1 MGPWMR
7 QMDLGSLSR
16 SFQACVPRGRDRP
29 RPGPASQEAGLER
42 LACPPPRC
50 PPGSAPP
57 GVALADA
64 SQGAWSQDTWGTR
77 PRAAAARP
85 SPNPCW
91 GCLSSPFLLALF
103 PFTFLFVG
111 GWDSVGSR
119 RPGKPQPICLW
130 PQRPDAREPGD
141 RARPAALPAAPD
153 PAARSRWSRA
163 QTASPLLGPAR
174 IPRGPTA
181 RSALSASPGA
191 VRSTYSALGGGEQG
205 KRARLPAPS
214 CGVPRKGSH
223 AAQSAGFCTS
233 SSSESSSKEVFWMDG
248 CWKPIAIASSSS
260 ILKDLLWH

>member
-1 MGPWMR
+1 MAAHPDPTHFPSPADALDLRRAQASVAARTASLAMGPWMR

-153 PAARSRWSRA
+153 PAARSRWRYRAWLLRFGRGGAGGWKGQGNFPRKPSSRSPPRTGRTHPSPRRPAASRA
-163 QTASPLLGPAR
+163 
-174 IPRGPTA
+174 
-181 RSALSASPGA
+181 
-191 VRSTYSALGGGEQG
+191 
-205 KRARLPAPS
+205 APPS
-214 CGVPRKGSH
+214 
-223 AAQSAGFCTS
+223 
-233 SSSESSSKEVFWMDG
+233 
-248 CWKPIAIASSSS
+248 
-260 ILKDLLWH
+260 